1 MTKRSLTLALCS
13 AFLAACGG
21 GDGDRVNAATA
32 RTFSYGPATPAS
44 APLAASDAVDGAV
57 AFQFV
62 ADEST
67 AVGAQGSLLQVAFE
81 ALGDD
86 LGFAGFA
93 ATSAGPGALVRE
105 ARSRT
110 LATALA
116 GTAAT
121 QFDGACT
128 VTQRGANGVATV
140 VFGDCVFTETTV
152 DGTVTVRVDGT
163 VTGGPGNVTWN
174 MTYTADLGG
183 ADTAV
188 HFGYHD
194 VGRIDVDAVSLKAHQ
209 EADFGATVSS
219 GGQRAE
225 LGFAQSVDLDVILD
239 GSCATHITG
248 GTLEAK
254 RVWTKRPAGAEASEL
269 ADRGVLFT
277 WIGCGVAE
285 ARFSR

>member
-1 MTKRSLTLALCS
+1 MKNRLLTLALCS
-13 AFLAACGG
+13 AFLTACGG
-21 GDGDRVNAATA
+21 GDDERVNAATA
-32 RTFSYGPATPAS
+32 RTFTYGPAQPVAPPATAS
-44 APLAASDAVDGAV
+44 ATVDGFA
-57 AFQFV
+57 AFQSA

-67 AVGAQGSLLQVAFE
+67 AVGAQSSLLQVAFE

-86 LGFAGFA
+86 LGFGGFA
-93 ATSAGPGALVRE
+93 APDASPNALVGE

-110 LATALA
+110 LATALRS
-116 GTAAT
+116 TAAT

-128 VTQRGANGVATV
+128 VTQRGADGVVTV
-140 VFGDCVFTETTV
+140 AFGDCVFTETTV
-152 DGTVTVRVDGT
+152 EGTVTVRVSGT

-183 ADTAV
+183 PDMTV

-194 VGRIDVDAVSLKAHQ
+194 VGRVDVDASSLKAHQ
-209 EADFGATVSS
+209 EADFGATVAS

-225 LGFAQSVDLDVILD
+225 LGFAQSVDLDVALD
-239 GSCATHITG
+239 GTCATHITG

-269 ADRGVLFT
+269 ADRGVLFSWT
-277 WIGCGVAE
+277 GCGVAE